1 MKSVSVRE
9 FKDNPS
15 TALKMAREDVVVI
28 TNRHRPEA
36 VLVRLDNGNL
46 LDQPGVRTAL
56 AVSLYK
62 DDSLS
67 LGHAA
72 RFADMALRDF
82 MRHVSLLGIPAI
94 KGNAASLR
102 EDMKDLDACPGVK
115 RTVSIAPADA

>member
-9 FKDNPS
+9 LKDNPS
-15 TALKMAREDVVVI
+15 AVLKMAQEDVVVV
-28 TNRHRPEA
+28 TRRHRPEA
-36 VLVRLDNGNL
+36 VLVRLDEEKL

-72 RFADMALRDF
+72 RFAGTALADF
-82 MRHVSLLGIPAI
+82 MRHASRLGIPAI
-94 KGNAASLR
+94 KGNAATLR
-102 EDMKDLDACPGVK
+102 EDMKNLDAWLA
-115 RTVSIAPADA
+115 RPA